1 MRLLMVDYY
10 GVCDEHGTPIGHST
24 KVLHEYAAMLQGEM
38 EISAAASPCIANA
51 VAADTGENGTSG
63 PFASIHRLPYDIV
76 ETAGYGLGK
85 RIVDKVRLFRNIH
98 EAYRLARDYD
108 VVWFY
113 RTDFF
118 LFLYAALHRRIPG
131 TRMICLVYQQSFAS
145 GRLESIL
152 HWFYRRGLGRFDL
165 VISTNPHITVEHP
178 HVFTMP
184 DYTYDPAEYAAYQN
198 VPREDR
204 VVCLGAMNPYKQLEE
219 TVEAFNV
226 SGRRLL
232 IAGKFFDHDR
242 AERLRASAAEN
253 VEIDDRILPTE
264 EYYRTLAG
272 AKYAMIPYDM
282 NQYRNRTSGVLQ
294 ECIFLGTIP
303 IAPRV
308 FLAQNE
314 VPGIGYDSFEQLRDP
329 AFLDVDGMED
339 QLLAWRRRYDRQ
351 TIAAGLRAAMQ

>member
-204 VVCLGAMNPYKQLEE
+204 VVCPSRHITPHQGTQNQ
-219 TVEAFNV
+219 
-226 SGRRLL
+226 
-232 IAGKFFDHDR
+232 HQ
-242 AERLRASAAEN
+242 
-253 VEIDDRILPTE
+253 EIPCCKKD
-264 EYYRTLAG
+264 A
-272 AKYAMIPYDM
+272 
-282 NQYRNRTSGVLQ
+282 
-294 ECIFLGTIP
+294 IFSHPCCLCSLCHP
-303 IAPRV
+303 VMIAPGPSRST
-308 FLAQNE
+308 ASDCCMPS
-314 VPGIGYDSFEQLRDP
+314 PG
-329 AFLDVDGMED
+329 
-339 QLLAWRRRYDRQ
+339 
-351 TIAAGLRAAMQ
+351 